1 MSIAEKF
8 ETVADRVYE
17 KGQQNATDD
26 FIKRFTNNGART
38 NYTYGFCSM
47 DFSGFT
53 IEATPK
59 NIGYL
64 FSYYEGKTIPD
75 GIDCSNAST
84 TGTSTNNSPAYLCA
98 YSKLKYLP
106 DINIPPAHYWYASF
120 RDCTELETIEVIR
133 MREGS
138 GASTNVLFLNCN
150 SLKNITFEGV
160 IPITIG
166 FADCPLTVTSIKSII
181 EHLQD
186 YSGTSNA
193 NSYTVTFKAPSS
205 SYKALSELEAEGATA
220 EYNGQPCT
228 WLELIAYKKW
238 KLG

>member
-17 KGQQNATDD
+17 KGQQNAMDD
-26 FIKRFTNNGART
+26 FIRRFTRNGTRT

-84 TGTSTNNSPAYLCA
+84 TGTSTTNSPAYLCA

-106 DINIPPAHYWYASF
+106 DINIPAAHYWYASF
-120 RDCTELETIEVIR
+120 RDCEELETIEVIR
-133 MREGS
+133 MCEGS
-138 GASTNVLFLNCN
+138 GASTNVLFLNCK
-150 SLKNITFEGV
+150 SLKNVTFEGV

-166 FADCPLTVTSIKSII
+166 FADCPLTVKSIKSII
-181 EHLQD
+181 EHLKD
-186 YSGTSNA
+186 YSGTTSEFA
-193 NSYTVTFKAPSS
+193 YTVTFKSTAF
-205 SYKALSELEAEGATA
+205 AALEAEGATA
-220 EYNGQPCT
+220 EYNGVACT
-228 WLELIAYKKW
+228 WAELIDNKKW
-238 KLG
+238 NLVI

>member
-8 ETVADRVYE
+8 ETIADAVYE
-17 KGQQNATDD
+17 KAQQNTTDD

-38 NYTYGFCSM
+38 NYTYGFCST

-59 NIGYL
+59 NIGNMFY
-64 FSYYEGKTIPD
+64 YYEGETVPD
-75 GIDCSNAST
+75 GIDCSNAKV
-84 TGTSTNNSPAYLCA
+84 TGTSTTNSPAYLCA
-98 YSKLKYLP
+98 YSKLKYFP

-133 MREGS
+133 MCEGS
-138 GASTNVLFLNCN
+138 GASTNILFLNCK

-166 FADCPLTVTSIKSII
+166 FADCPLTVESMKSII
-181 EHLQD
+181 SCLKD
-186 YSGTSNA
+186 FTGTGTSNEFK
-193 NSYTVTFKAPSS
+193 YTVTFNSKAFN
-205 SYKALSELEAEGATA
+205 ELEKEGATA
-220 EYNGQPCT
+220 EYNGAACT
-228 WLELIAYKKW
+228 WAELIDNKKW
-238 KLG
+238 NLVKA